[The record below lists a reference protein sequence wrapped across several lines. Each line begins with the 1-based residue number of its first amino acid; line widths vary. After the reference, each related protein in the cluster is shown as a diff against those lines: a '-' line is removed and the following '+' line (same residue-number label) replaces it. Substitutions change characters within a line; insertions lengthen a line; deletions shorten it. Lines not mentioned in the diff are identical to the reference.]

1 MDENNNIYISSKGA
15 KRGNRRAIVAQDGSQ
30 LEAALDTVAKMG
42 VSGAVGLNSGVIS
55 AGERISNVMNNGAE
69 SALDLIRG
77 GVESA
82 SSKIKTIGLGGLNTT
97 KNVLSFTGN
106 MLSNTSEAFGAGVNL
121 FGVGVRGVVGG
132 LAEGSTVIG
141 GAILGKANA
150 AVFNSSIQLN
160 KGIGTVLGSTTKIV
174 ADWLDDEKNTIKEN
188 LGSMKDT
195 FRKNI
200 SSLGTNFSNGFQVL
214 KEGFK
219 DKVSTIRMSLH
230 GNEPNINH
238 AQNPQEGTPQQKQK
252 QDTKQPN
259 TNEQQ
264 SVEVDTTSEER
275 ELSPEETKTKV
286 LQRTEDD
293 IKRRSELR
301 KNLDEQREYLRKKRE
316 HFNAVQ
322 NKINE
327 TSSKISDAEKKNP
340 NLSAAYDKNSKKI
353 SAAIEEYRKE
363 LSTAAENT
371 RIGGTNKLD
380 LRGSNYNEEIAKRAF
395 KDEIL
400 AAGKE
405 GPTKEQATAVSHYLN
420 KERLVGLNKIQ
431 ENLAKEI
438 SPLINESGGFSAR
451 GAIRAKHRA
460 DIAAKSGG
468 WKGKAAIFGGIAA
481 GALALTGVASLM
493 MSGGRQENSNLY
505 NPYQAMY

>member
-1 MDENNNIYISSKGA
+1 MDEINNIHIYPSKGA
-15 KRGNRRAIVAQDGSQ
+15 KKSNRRALAALAAQDRSP
-30 LEAALDTVAKMG
+30 LEKILSTAAKMG
-42 VSGAVGLNSGVIS
+42 VSGAVGLNSGVIA

-97 KNVLSFTGN
+97 KNALSFTGS

-141 GAILGKANA
+141 SAILGKANA
-150 AVFNSSIQLN
+150 TVFNSSIQLN
-160 KGIGTVLGSTTKIV
+160 KGIGTVLGNTTKIV
-174 ADWLDDEKNTIKEN
+174 ADWLDDEKNTIKD
-188 LGSMKDT
+188 MKDN

-219 DKVSTIRMSLH
+219 DKVSAIRMSLH

-252 QDTKQPN
+252 QGTKQPN

-405 GPTKEQATAVSHYLN
+405 GPTKGQATAVSHYLN
-420 KERLVGLNKIQ
+420 KERLVRLNKIQ